1 MAAVLCS
8 VIREVWVWLEELD
21 FIDREKEKME
31 KNDREENEVI
41 GLILKPQ
48 S

>member
-1 MAAVLCS
+1 MCVLCS

-31 KNDREENEVI
+31 KKDREENEVI